1 MVDYSKKLVTFLAL
15 SLILFSQT
23 AISKNDFN
31 GFFEK
36 DWKILGSIKTENMH
50 NSFRLLRELDIDV
63 AGVDIDNKI
72 IDVLLSDIDLV
83 TLNKY
88 NYQVEI
94 VEVKGVTAKPDQEY
108 KNPSEIESLLND
120 FHNRYPAITELKSIG
135 KSVEGRDIWAI
146 KISDYPHLH
155 EVHEPAIL
163 FNSMH
168 HAREIMTPEVSL
180 DIIEYLLSGY
190 QQNEQTTEWIDAN
203 EIWVIPMFNVD
214 GNNKMWL
221 KDKWWRKNTQG
232 GHGVDLNRNYPAG
245 WNSCKGSSGRRS
257 SQTYRGPRPASEPE
271 TQAMMSFIQE
281 VRPVFDISYHSYS
294 ELVIYPLGCGDKKT
308 SNKEVVEKIGK
319 QIATKLNYKAGTAWE
334 LLYNADGGDID
345 WMYEAFQVIPY
356 VIELNSRSQGFHPKF
371 NKWREKTVIRNRAG
385 WQHLLE
391 RLSLSGVRGQVVK
404 NTIAVSDFTIDI
416 FKLNSNLLLQ
426 RYVGH
431 QTGMYHLVLNPGEYK
446 LVFKNKLETL
456 KTEFIDIQEN
466 LKEVNIT
473 L

>member
-1 MVDYSKKLVTFLAL
+1 
-15 SLILFSQT
+15 
-23 AISKNDFN
+23 
-31 GFFEK
+31 
-36 DWKILGSIKTENMH
+36 
-50 NSFRLLRELDIDV
+50 
-63 AGVDIDNKI
+63 
-72 IDVLLSDIDLV
+72 
-83 TLNKY
+83 
-88 NYQVEI
+88 
-94 VEVKGVTAKPDQEY
+94 
-108 KNPSEIESLLND
+108 
-120 FHNRYPAITELKSIG
+120 
-135 KSVEGRDIWAI
+135 
-146 KISDYPHLH
+146 
-155 EVHEPAIL
+155 
-163 FNSMH
+163 
-168 HAREIMTPEVSL
+168 
-180 DIIEYLLSGY
+180 
-190 QQNEQTTEWIDAN
+190 
-203 EIWVIPMFNVD
+203 
-214 GNNKMWL
+214 
-221 KDKWWRKNTQG
+221 
-232 GHGVDLNRNYPAG
+232 
-245 WNSCKGSSGRRS
+245 
-257 SQTYRGPRPASEPE
+257 
-271 TQAMMSFIQE
+271 
-281 VRPVFDISYHSYS
+281 VFDISYHSYS